1 MVYSASLLVLT
12 RMFCGQNGGKGKHNI
27 AVPNQAITEVLSKY
41 NIFIAKLNMMRFS
54 WSVDRNRVLFFESV
68 FAPAYVCKVILAI
81 HARQE

>member
-54 WSVDRNRVLFFESV
+54 
-68 FAPAYVCKVILAI
+68 
-81 HARQE
+81 